1 MTNKIK
7 LFFTL
12 AILGLILGN
21 AINAQETDL
30 PPEISDISCSLE
42 EPCAEGLECF
52 SFPEIGLRC
61 AQSNPCSYY
70 ECPEDTQ
77 CFEAE
82 SYPVQIICSLSDGA
96 ENPEEITVSA
106 EAQQEVDLDENIQP
120 ADLEIN
126 QPTILP
132 DSPFYFFKN
141 MGRAV
146 RTFFTFD
153 PVKKAEL
160 KEQFTSEKLMELKR
174 MVEENKNANAIR
186 NAAQNYQEELQGLKT
201 FAERIKTTA
210 QENEQVENF
219 LDKYIQHNILHQRV
233 LQKLETQVPD
243 EVLEKIQQVRNNHL
257 DRFNDIMIKLEDKDK
272 IPERLEKN
280 LNAIKGSDFKDFKNL
295 EILDDLK
302 EKLPEDIRDRI
313 EERKDS
319 ILNNLREKLENLPEE
334 RRDILEE
341 YIEKISGD
349 KIKQLDILSALEG
362 TELSNKLKAVIERA
376 QEVNVQRIES
386 QHQNIVTKEKVEFA
400 ITQAT
405 DLLAKVKSL
414 IVEKNTTAEEIP
426 EIFRLIEEAEEKL
439 EAAKTE
445 FDQENYSRAYSLALA
460 SSSLSRNAI
469 RIMEI
474 RAGFKEDETNRGLL
488 ICADIVSPVCAKDGR
503 TYKNICEAKKAE
515 AVVVYRGECKTNL
528 VCAQEGEQINRNPL
542 LGPAERRCCEGLEE
556 IRVSRTY
563 SICKQPGA
571 SFECK
576 VDSDC
581 PLPRCLTTTATASK
595 CVEGKCILPV
605 CYKPEICIQVITPAR
620 NSKTGECRNFP
631 TPCDVP
637 AGWERTAACKIPQL
651 LEIQK

>member
-1 MTNKIK
+1 MTK
-7 LFFTL
+7 LTKSLIISLAILSLAFPVSFTL
-12 AILGLILGN
+12 A
-21 AINAQETDL
+21 QDE
-30 PPEISDISCSLE
+30 
-42 EPCAEGLECF
+42 
-52 SFPEIGLRC
+52 
-61 AQSNPCSYY
+61 
-70 ECPEDTQ
+70 
-77 CFEAE
+77 
-82 SYPVQIICSLSDGA
+82 
-96 ENPEEITVSA
+96 EEIIISA

-120 ADLEIN
+120 ADLGVG

-141 MGRAV
+141 LGRAV
-146 RTFFTFD
+146 RTLFTFN

-186 NAAQNYQEELQGLKT
+186 NAAQNYQGELQGLKT
-201 FAERIKTTA
+201 FTERIRTTA
-210 QENEQVENF
+210 QENEEVGKF
-219 LDKYIQHNILHQRV
+219 LDKYTQHNILHQRV

-243 EVLEKIQQVRNNHL
+243 EVFEKIQQTREEHL
-257 DRFNDIMIKLEDKDK
+257 ARFGDVMIKLEDKDK

-280 LNAIKGSDFKDFKNL
+280 LEAIKGGDFKDFKNL

-313 EERKDS
+313 EERKDA

-334 RRDILEE
+334 RRDILKE

-349 KIKQLDILSALEG
+349 KIKHLDILSALEG
-362 TELSNKLKAVIERA
+362 TELSDELKTVIQRVKEIS
-376 QEVNVQRIES
+376 VQRIES
-386 QHQNIVTKEKVEFA
+386 QYQNVITKEKVELT

-414 IVEKNTTAEEIP
+414 IVERNTTAEEIP
-426 EIFRLIEEAEEKL
+426 EIFRLIEEAEKNL
-439 EAAKTE
+439 ETAKTK
-445 FDQENYSRAYSLALA
+445 FDQENYGRAYSLAVA

-469 RIMEI
+469 RIMAI
-474 RAGFKEDETNRGLL
+474 RAGFEEDESSQGLL
-488 ICADIVSPVCAKDGR
+488 ICADIAFPVCAKDGR
-503 TYKNICEAKKAE
+503 TYRNICEAKKAE
-515 AVVVYRGECKTNL
+515 AVVIYRGECKTNL
-528 VCAQEGEQINRNPL
+528 VCAQEGEQVNRNPL

-563 SICKQPGA
+563 SVCKQPGA

-595 CVEGKCILPV
+595 CVEGKCIMPV
-605 CYKPEICIQVITPAR
+605 CDEPRACIQVITPAK
-620 NSKTGECRNFP
+620 NYKTGECRNFP

-651 LEIQK
+651 LEIQEQAQLKIGQ

>member
-1 MTNKIK
+1 MTK
-7 LFFTL
+7 LTKSLIISLAILSLAFPVSFTL
-12 AILGLILGN
+12 A
-21 AINAQETDL
+21 QDE
-30 PPEISDISCSLE
+30 
-42 EPCAEGLECF
+42 
-52 SFPEIGLRC
+52 
-61 AQSNPCSYY
+61 
-70 ECPEDTQ
+70 
-77 CFEAE
+77 
-82 SYPVQIICSLSDGA
+82 
-96 ENPEEITVSA
+96 EEIIISA

-120 ADLEIN
+120 ADLGVG

-141 MGRAV
+141 LGRAV
-146 RTFFTFD
+146 RTLFTFN

-186 NAAQNYQEELQGLKT
+186 NAAQNYQGELQGLKT
-201 FAERIKTTA
+201 FTERIRTTA
-210 QENEQVENF
+210 QENEEVGKF
-219 LDKYIQHNILHQRV
+219 LDKYTQHNILHQRV

-243 EVLEKIQQVRNNHL
+243 EVFEKIQQTREEHL
-257 DRFNDIMIKLEDKDK
+257 ARFGDVMIKLEDKDK

-280 LNAIKGSDFKDFKNL
+280 LEAIKGGDFKDFKNL

-313 EERKDS
+313 EERKDA
-319 ILNNLREKLENLPEE
+319 ILNNLRKKLENLPEE

-362 TELSNKLKAVIERA
+362 TELSDELKTVIQRVKEIS
-376 QEVNVQRIES
+376 VQRIES
-386 QHQNIVTKEKVEFA
+386 QYQNIITKEKVELT

-414 IVEKNTTAEEIP
+414 IVERNTTAEEIP
-426 EIFRLIEEAEEKL
+426 EIFRLIEEAEKNL
-439 EAAKTE
+439 ETAKTK
-445 FDQENYSRAYSLALA
+445 FDQENYGRAYSLAVA

-469 RIMEI
+469 RIMAI
-474 RAGFKEDETNRGLL
+474 RAGFEEDESSQGLL
-488 ICADIVSPVCAKDGR
+488 ICADIAFPVCAKDGR
-503 TYKNICEAKKAE
+503 TYRNICEAKKAE
-515 AVVVYRGECKTNL
+515 AVVIYRGECKTNL
-528 VCAQEGEQINRNPL
+528 VCAQEGEQVNRNPL

-563 SICKQPGA
+563 SVCKQPGA

-595 CVEGKCILPV
+595 CVEGKCIMPV
-605 CYKPEICIQVITPAR
+605 CDEPRACIQVITPAK
-620 NSKTGECRNFP
+620 NYKTGECRNFP

-637 AGWERTAACKIPQL
+637 TGWERTAACKIPQL
-651 LEIQK
+651 LEIQEQAQLKIGQ

>member
-1 MTNKIK
+1 MTK
-7 LFFTL
+7 LAKSLIISLAILSLAFPVSFTL
-12 AILGLILGN
+12 A
-21 AINAQETDL
+21 
-30 PPEISDISCSLE
+30 
-42 EPCAEGLECF
+42 
-52 SFPEIGLRC
+52 
-61 AQSNPCSYY
+61 
-70 ECPEDTQ
+70 ED
-77 CFEAE
+77 E
-82 SYPVQIICSLSDGA
+82 
-96 ENPEEITVSA
+96 EEIIISV

-120 ADLEIN
+120 ADLGVS

-141 MGRAV
+141 LGRAI
-146 RTFFTFD
+146 RTLFTFD
-153 PVKKAEL
+153 PVEKAEL

-186 NAAQNYQEELQGLKT
+186 NAAQNYQEELQELKT
-201 FAERIKTTA
+201 FTERIRTNA
-210 QENEQVENF
+210 QENEEVGKF
-219 LDKYIQHNILHQRV
+219 LDKYIQHNALHDRV
-233 LQKLETQVPD
+233 LQKLEIQVPE
-243 EVLEKIQQVRNNHL
+243 EVFEKIQQVRNDHL
-257 DRFNDIMIKLEDKDK
+257 DKFNDVMIKLEDKDK

-280 LNAIKGSDFKDFKNL
+280 LNAIKGGNFKDFKNL

-302 EKLPEDIRDRI
+302 ERLPEDIRDRI
-313 EERKDS
+313 EESKDA

-334 RRDILEE
+334 RRDILKE

-362 TELSNKLKAVIERA
+362 TELSDGLKAVIQRVR
-376 QEVNVQRIES
+376 EVSIQSIEN
-386 QHQNIVTKEKVEFA
+386 QYQNIITKEKVELT

-414 IVEKNTTAEEIP
+414 IVDKVITTEEIP
-426 EIFRLIEEAEEKL
+426 EIFRLIEDAEEKL
-439 EAAKTE
+439 EAAKIE
-445 FDQENYSRAYSLALA
+445 FDPAKFGEAEFGEAKFGSANYTKAYGLAIT

-474 RAGFKEDETNRGLL
+474 RAGFKEDETNQGLL
-488 ICADIVSPVCAKDGR
+488 ICADITSPVCAQDGK

-571 SFECK
+571 SFECN

-595 CVEGKCILPV
+595 CVEGKCIIPI
-605 CYKPEICIQVITPAR
+605 CDEPKACIQVITPAK
-620 NSKTGECRNFP
+620 NSKTGECRNFS

-637 AGWERTAACKIPQL
+637 AGWKKTAACNIPQL
-651 LEIQK
+651 LEIQE